1 MQKQSYRTVIASV
14 VGAVLPVLAR
24 AQGDGLTGTPVP
36 SGTAQGDLASVIL
49 NLVNYVLAIV
59 GVIALAYL
67 VYGGFRYITSAGNE
81 ETIEEAKR
89 IIFNA
94 IIGIVVIG
102 VAAALVNFVIRG
114 IGGNVP
120 AGAI

>member
-1 MQKQSYRTVIASV
+1 MIVRLQRIGSGMLSLVFAAAPSL
-14 VGAVLPVLAR
+14 AFALDPVECP
-24 AQGDGLTGTPVP
+24 Q
-36 SGTAQGDLASVIL
+36 GTACGPLPQIIL
-49 NLVNYVLAIV
+49 NLINYVLAIV

-102 VAAALVNFVIRG
+102 VAAALVNFVIQG
-114 IGGNVP
+114 VNVAGGL
-120 AGAI
+120 

>member
-1 MQKQSYRTVIASV
+1 MKVQTLHRLVIS
-14 VGAVLPVLAR
+14 GATALLPVAAM
-24 AQGDGLTGTPVP
+24 AQGLIGTPVP
-36 SGTAQGDLASVIL
+36 VGTARGDLATVIL

-81 ETIEEAKR
+81 ETIGEAKL

-94 IIGIVVIG
+94 ILGIVVIG

>member
-1 MQKQSYRTVIASV
+1 MLFPLV
-14 VGAVLPVLAR
+14 VS
-24 AQGDGLTGTPVP
+24 AQGLTGTPIP
-36 SGTAQGDLASVIL
+36 QGTAQGDLATVIL
-49 NLVNYVLAIV
+49 NLINYVLAIV
-59 GVIALAYL
+59 GVIALAFL

-81 ETIEEAKR
+81 DAIAAAKL
-89 IIFNA
+89 IILNA

-114 IGGNVP
+114 VGGNVP

>member
-1 MQKQSYRTVIASV
+1 MKVRSLVQTLLQSGVSLLPVIA
-14 VGAVLPVLAR
+14 LA
-24 AQGDGLTGTPVP
+24 QDGLVGTPVP
-36 SGTAQGDLASVIL
+36 TGTAQGDLATVIL
-49 NLVNYVLAIV
+49 NLINYVLAIV
-59 GVIALAYL
+59 GVVALAYL
-67 VYGGFRYITSAGNE
+67 IYGGFRYITSAGNE
-81 ETIEEAKR
+81 ETIDEAKR

>member
-1 MQKQSYRTVIASV
+1 MNIMKGIRHAAQTGLSLLP
-14 VGAVLPVLAR
+14 AVAF
-24 AQGDGLTGTPVP
+24 AQLEGTPVP
-36 SGTAQGDLASVIL
+36 PGTAEGDLATVIL

-81 ETIEEAKR
+81 ETVDEAKR

-94 IIGIVVIG
+94 VIGIIVIG

-114 IGGNVP
+114 VGGGVP
-120 AGAI
+120 VGAI